1 MPKIPISLPVE
12 MPEARAEIE
21 ALTARM
27 IRKTASVKAHTRG
40 RLGEVMAS
48 SLFPKEIRDRVQL
61 DSAVFETPYGQRRLD
76 NYLPETR
83 QAVESKYL
91 RVVASTRVR
100 KQIDKDRHLLKTGI
114 LSKVIWILYYGGS
127 KKAVQ
132 YLKES
137 GIHVIDSWD
146 SLSDEVKKDSEDT
159 SRIIKVKV

>member
-1 MPKIPISLPVE
+1 MPKIPITLPVE

-27 IRKTASVKAHTRG
+27 IRKTASVRARTRG

-91 RVVASTRVR
+91 RVVASTRIR
-100 KQIDKDRHLLKTGI
+100 KQIDKDRHLLNTGV
-114 LSKVIWILYYGGS
+114 LSEVVWVLYYGGS
-127 KKAVQ
+127 KKVMQ
-132 YLKES
+132 YLEDS
-137 GIHVIDSWD
+137 GIQVIDCWET
-146 SLSDEVKKDSEDT
+146 LSDEVKKDSEDT
-159 SRIIKVKV
+159 SRIIKIRV